1 MTPTHEEKI
10 EAAKA
15 FGDYFG
21 WKLSDKPFGVDVLAR
36 NGVWSTD
43 YWLRGA
49 SFEHIDHA
57 YYYRKNRR
65 AVAIA
70 CHLYHVPEDIHEW
83 AAEHGLLV
91 GVSDDKMK
99 SWYYPGETTLVVYVA
114 ASPRQTGAHNRG

>member
-1 MTPTHEEKI
+1 MTPTREEKL
-10 EAAKA
+10 EAART

-21 WKLSDKPFGVDVLAR
+21 WKLSKTSFGTKTLAR
-36 NGVWSTD
+36 NGVHGRED
-43 YWLRGA
+43 YHNGRLRYPYV
-49 SFEHIDHA
+49 DHA

-70 CHLYHVPEDIHEW
+70 CHLYHVPDDIHEV

-91 GVSDDKMK
+91 GISDDKMK

-114 ASPRQTGAHNRG
+114 ASPRQTGNNRG